1 MRKNS
6 IHTFASHTENEIRK
20 SGRYMMRSKIRD
32 IAIFTIILVSI
43 LSPYYILRSESVEKK
58 YIEGI
63 ISKAEMIKPVAEM
76 FNRELSPGSEKV
88 KKVFNEIMA
97 KEPSAAAL
105 ALTDKSDNLKYLI
118 KNDRLIISGTIVDL
132 LLSDIKEKN
141 FTSDNNNIPFVR
153 NYRDGRGGSERF
165 YIAPYISGGQKTFAV
180 FAFKLERKIQVR
192 LALEV
197 LLLISLAFLFTGII
211 LNILRKKGITGD
223 VNVRTIVLGGKKNQ
237 SETTNTDINKKTSGS
252 KISGAAQIDENDLSP
267 IIGTGT
273 DRNSSEVIRKSNP
286 ETESAVNALNSR
298 IFDLFKQIH
307 KELKPESIALYIK
320 KMEGRLSKSYEL
332 KEKTFLRIDSSL
344 FDNIKI
350 SEIENVKKSGATI
363 IENGRVIRIPLIDDE
378 SLLGLIEIRLKDT
391 AASLDLGRLQTEVK
405 DISKD
410 IKEFLVIN
418 NVIVDRETGFYSASY
433 FHMRLAEQIYSAQK
447 IGTQFYMLLI
457 DIFRDVNIDKDQKN
471 TVLKIIFPVIK
482 RSAGETLELFIQNG
496 KIAIILPETEQKEAE
511 EIELAVS
518 KDISKFRI
526 KLSENNTIRLKP
538 VSAIMNSAEADNVK
552 DILKEVLELFEVG
565 N

>member
-1 MRKNS
+1 
-6 IHTFASHTENEIRK
+6 
-20 SGRYMMRSKIRD
+20 MRSKIRD
-32 IAIFTIILVSI
+32 IAIFTIILAAV
-43 LSPYYILRSESVEKK
+43 LSPYYIFRSDNVEKR

-63 ISKAEMIKPVAEM
+63 ISKAEMIKPAAEM
-76 FNRELSPGSEKV
+76 FNREISPDPEKV
-88 KKVFNEIMA
+88 KRVFNEIMA
-97 KEPSAAAL
+97 QEPSAAAL

-118 KNDRLIISGTIVDL
+118 KNDRLMISGTVVDL
-132 LLSDIKEKN
+132 LLSDIKERN
-141 FTSDNNNIPFVR
+141 FTSDNKNRPFVR
-153 NYRDGRGGSERF
+153 NYSDGRGGSERY
-165 YIAPYISGGQKTFAV
+165 YIAPYISGGQKTYAV
-180 FAFKLERKIQVR
+180 FAYKLERKVLVR

-197 LLLISLAFLFTGII
+197 LLLISLAFLLTGII
-211 LNILRKKGITGD
+211 LNILRKKGITED
-223 VNVRTIVLGGKKNQ
+223 VHVRTIVLGAKKNQ
-237 SETTNTDINKKTSGS
+237 SETADAVIKNKKTTGS
-252 KISGAAQIDENDLSP
+252 KISGAEQIDENDLSP
-267 IIGTGT
+267 IIGAGT
-273 DRNSSEVIRKSNP
+273 DRSSSEMIRKSNP

-307 KELKPESIALYIK
+307 KELKPESIALYMK

-350 SEIENVKKSGATI
+350 SEIENVKRSGASI
-363 IENGRVIRIPLIDDE
+363 IDSGRVIRIPLIDDE

-391 AASLDLGRLQTEVK
+391 ADSLDLGRLQNEVK

-418 NVIVDRETGFYSASY
+418 NVIVDRETGFYSSSY
-433 FHMRLAEQIYSAQK
+433 FHMKLAEQIYSAQK
-447 IGTQFYMLLI
+447 IGTQFYLLLI
-457 DIFRDVNIDKDQKN
+457 DIFRNVNIDKEQKN

-511 EIELAVS
+511 SIELAVS

-526 KLSENNTIRLKP
+526 KLSEDNTIRLKP
-538 VSAIMNSAEADNVK
+538 AAAIMNSAEADNVK

-565 N
+565 D

>member
-1 MRKNS
+1 
-6 IHTFASHTENEIRK
+6 
-20 SGRYMMRSKIRD
+20 MRSKIRD
-32 IAIFTIILVSI
+32 ISIFTIILVSV
-43 LSPYYILRSESVEKK
+43 LSPYYIFRSESVEKK
-58 YIEGI
+58 YKEGI
-63 ISKAEMIKPVAEM
+63 ISKAEMIKPAAEM
-76 FNRELSPGSEKV
+76 FNRELSPGPDKV
-88 KKVFNEIMA
+88 KRVFNEIMA
-97 KEPSAAAL
+97 KEPSTAAL

-118 KNDRLIISGTIVDL
+118 KNDRLIISGTVVDA

-141 FTSDNNNIPFVR
+141 FSSGNNSEPFVR
-153 NYRDGRGGSERF
+153 NYKDGRGGSEKF
-165 YIAPYISGGQKTFAV
+165 YITPYISGTGKTFAV
-180 FAFKLERKIQVR
+180 FAFTLERRVLTR

-197 LLLISLAFLFTGII
+197 LLLISLTFLLTGII
-211 LNILRKKGITGD
+211 LNILRKKGITED
-223 VNVRTIVLGGKKNQ
+223 VHVRTIVLGAKKNRDEKTQ
-237 SETTNTDINKKTSGS
+237 PDLKNRKTSGS
-252 KISGAAQIDENDLSP
+252 KISGAEQIDENDLSP

-273 DRNSSEVIRKSNP
+273 DRSSSEMIRKSNP

-307 KELKPESIALYIK
+307 RELKPESIALYMK

-350 SEIENVKKSGATI
+350 SEIDNVKRSGASI
-363 IENGRVIRIPLIDDE
+363 IDNGRVIRIPLIDDE

-433 FHMRLAEQIYSAQK
+433 FHMKLAEQIYSAQK
-447 IGTQFYMLLI
+447 IGTQFNLLLI
-457 DIFRDVNIDKDQKN
+457 DIFRNVNIDKEQKN

-496 KIAIILPETEQKEAE
+496 KIAVILPETDQKEAE
-511 EIELAVS
+511 NIELAVS

-526 KLSENNTIRLKP
+526 KLSDEKTIRLKP

-552 DILKEVLELFEVG
+552 EILKEVLELFEVE
-565 N
+565 

>member
-1 MRKNS
+1 
-6 IHTFASHTENEIRK
+6 
-20 SGRYMMRSKIRD
+20 MRSKIRD

-43 LSPYYILRSESVEKK
+43 LSPYYIFRSVSVEKK
-58 YIEGI
+58 YKEGI
-63 ISKAEMIKPVAEM
+63 TSKAEMIKPAAEM
-76 FNRELSPGSEKV
+76 FNREQAPDPNRIKR
-88 KKVFNEIMA
+88 VFNEIMA
-97 KEPSAAAL
+97 KEPSTAAL
-105 ALTDKSDNLKYLI
+105 ALIDKYDNLKYLI
-118 KNDRLIISGTIVDL
+118 KNDRLIISGTVVDS

-141 FTSDNNNIPFVR
+141 FISDNNSELFVR
-153 NYRDGRGGSERF
+153 NYKDGRGGSEKF
-165 YIAPYISGGQKTFAV
+165 YITPYISGEGKTFAV
-180 FAFKLERKIQVR
+180 FAFSLERRVLTR

-197 LLLISLAFLFTGII
+197 LLLVSLAFLLTGIV
-211 LNILRKKGITGD
+211 LNILRKKGFTED
-223 VNVRTIVLGGKKNQ
+223 VNVRTIVLGAKKIQ
-237 SETTNTDINKKTSGS
+237 SETPEPDVKTKKASGS
-252 KISGAAQIDENDLSP
+252 KIHGAVQIEENDLSP

-273 DRNSSEVIRKSNP
+273 DRNSSEMLRRSNP
-286 ETESAVNALNSR
+286 ETESAVNALNAR

-307 KELKPESIALYIK
+307 RELKPESIALYIK

-350 SEIENVKKSGATI
+350 SEIENVKKPGASI
-363 IENGRVIRIPLIDDE
+363 IDNGRVIRIPLIDDE

-391 AASLDLGRLQTEVK
+391 ADSLDLGRLQTGVK

-433 FHMRLAEQIYSAQK
+433 FHMKLAEQIYSAQK
-447 IGTQFYMLLI
+447 IDTHFNLLII
-457 DIFRDVNIDKDQKN
+457 DIFRNVNIDKEQKN

-482 RSAGETLELFIQNG
+482 KSAGETLELFIQNG

-511 EIELAVS
+511 NIELAVS

-526 KLSENNTIRLKP
+526 KLSDDNNIRLKP
-538 VSAIMNSAEADNVK
+538 VSAIINSAEAENVK
-552 DILKEVLELFEVG
+552 DILKEVLELFEIED
-565 N
+565 

>member
-1 MRKNS
+1 
-6 IHTFASHTENEIRK
+6 
-20 SGRYMMRSKIRD
+20 MRSKIRD
-32 IAIFTIILVSI
+32 IAIFTIILAAV
-43 LSPYYILRSESVEKK
+43 LTPYYIFRSDNVEKK

-63 ISKAEMIKPVAEM
+63 ISKAEMIKPAAEM
-76 FNRELSPGSEKV
+76 FNREISPDPEKV
-88 KKVFNEIMA
+88 KRVFNEIMA
-97 KEPSAAAL
+97 QEPSAAAL

-118 KNDRLIISGTIVDL
+118 KNDRLIISGTVVDL
-132 LLSDIKEKN
+132 LLSDIKKRD
-141 FTSDNNNIPFVR
+141 FTSDNKNRPFVR
-153 NYRDGRGGSERF
+153 NYSDGRGGSERY
-165 YIAPYISGGQKTFAV
+165 YIAPYISGGQKTYAV
-180 FAFKLERKIQVR
+180 FACKLERKVLVR

-197 LLLISLAFLFTGII
+197 LLLVSLAFLLTGII
-211 LNILRKKGITGD
+211 LNILRKKGITED
-223 VNVRTIVLGGKKNQ
+223 VHVRTIVLGAKKNQ
-237 SETTNTDINKKTSGS
+237 SETADAVIKNKKTSGS
-252 KISGAAQIDENDLSP
+252 KISGAEQIDENDLSP

-273 DRNSSEVIRKSNP
+273 DRNSSEMIRKSNP

-307 KELKPESIALYIK
+307 KELKPESIALYMK

-350 SEIENVKKSGATI
+350 SEIENVKRSGASI
-363 IENGRVIRIPLIDDE
+363 IDNGRVIRIPLIDDE

-391 AASLDLGRLQTEVK
+391 ADSLDLGRLQNEVK

-418 NVIVDRETGFYSASY
+418 NVIVDRETGFYSSSY
-433 FHMRLAEQIYSAQK
+433 FHMKLAEQIYSAQK
-447 IGTQFYMLLI
+447 IGTQFNLLLI
-457 DIFRDVNIDKDQKN
+457 DIFRNVNIDKEQKN

-496 KIAIILPETEQKEAE
+496 KIAIILPETDQKEAE
-511 EIELAVS
+511 NIELAVS

-526 KLSENNTIRLKP
+526 KLSDDNTIRLKP
-538 VSAIMNSAEADNVK
+538 AAAIMNSAEADNVK
-552 DILKEVLELFEVG
+552 NILKEVLELFEVG
-565 N
+565 D

>member
-1 MRKNS
+1 
-6 IHTFASHTENEIRK
+6 
-20 SGRYMMRSKIRD
+20 MRSKIRD
-32 IAIFTIILVSI
+32 IAIFMIILVAI

-58 YIEGI
+58 YISGI
-63 ISKAEMIKPVAEM
+63 IIKAEMIKPAAEM
-76 FNRELSPGSEKV
+76 LNREQSPDPEKI
-88 KKVFNEIMA
+88 KKIFNEIMA

-105 ALTDKSDNLKYLI
+105 VLTDRSDNMKYII
-118 KNDRLIISGTIVDL
+118 KNDRLIISGNVVDSL
-132 LLSDIKEKN
+132 MNDIKEKS
-141 FTSDNNNIPFVR
+141 FISDNKGEPFVK
-153 NYRDGRGGSERF
+153 NYSDGRGGSERF
-165 YIAPYISGGQKTFAV
+165 YISPYISSGQKTFAV
-180 FAFKLERKIQVR
+180 FTFKLERKILVR

-197 LLLISLAFLFTGII
+197 LLLISFTFLITGVV
-211 LNILRKKGITGD
+211 LTLLRKKGITED
-223 VNVRTIVLGGKKNQ
+223 VNVRTIVLGAKKSV
-237 SETTNTDINKKTSGS
+237 SETSEQDTKEKKASNTKSPE
-252 KISGAAQIDENDLSP
+252 AEQIDENDLSP

-273 DRNSSEVIRKSNP
+273 DRNSNEMIRKNNP

-350 SEIENVKKSGATI
+350 SEIENVKRSGATI
-363 IENGRVIRIPLIDDE
+363 IDNGRVIRIPVIDDE
-378 SLLGLIEIRLKDT
+378 SLLGLIEIRLKDSAT
-391 AASLDLGRLQTEVK
+391 SLDLGKLQTDVK
-405 DISKD
+405 EISRD

-433 FHMRLAEQIYSAQK
+433 FNMKLSEQIYSAQK
-447 IGTQFYMLLI
+447 IGTGFFVLLI
-457 DIFRDVNIDKDQKN
+457 DIFRDVNIDREQKN

-482 RSAGETLELFIQNG
+482 KSAGETLELFLHNG
-496 KIAIILPETEQKEAE
+496 KIAMILPETDQKEAE
-511 EIELAVS
+511 SIELAVS

-526 KLSENNTIRLKP
+526 KLSDANTIRLKP
-538 VSAIMNSAEADNVK
+538 VAAIMNSAEAENLK
-552 DILKEVLELFEVG
+552 DILKEVSELFEVE